1 MMARSAMNISN
12 KPRLALDVC
21 DVVLCLVL
29 TAACAYIAAGGFYE
43 TLSSL
48 CADCSVFANLS
59 AGEAIRADFTIVK
72 AAFARHG
79 SSR

>member
-48 CADCSVFANLS
+48 MCRLQRFRQFVRRRSHSRRFHDC
-59 AGEAIRADFTIVK
+59 
-72 AAFARHG
+72 
-79 SSR
+79 